1 MSLRA
6 VVTHEDEEA
15 PKIAGW
21 KVAVGKLL
29 GILTVTPKPWNDN
42 AKAWGGHL
50 APPPQS
56 ITRWYLADLEAA
68 LHEAD
73 QGDLSRFA
81 RLCRAMGRDG
91 TLKGVERSRTGGLV
105 RLPKRYTGR
114 ADMVAALIG
123 AKGRRG
129 IFELMFPA
137 PELAAL
143 VADGIKMGVGVGE
156 LLPVEGRAYP
166 VLRRLN
172 PEYLVYRW
180 NENRWYYRSMEGML
194 PITPGDGRWILHLP
208 GGESEPWANAIGWAL
223 GRAWI
228 TKDHAFHYRSNFE
241 SKLANPARV
250 AYAPNGANEEQKRGF
265 FERIM
270 AWGVNTVFS
279 LLPGWEVKI
288 LESNGRGY
296 EVFMQTIKKC
306 DEEIII
312 ALGSSPVLIDGGAG
326 FSNADVQK
334 SIRADVIQDDA
345 EGLAHTI
352 NTQGIPPWVNVTYGA
367 DALEDAPMVEWDVT
381 PPKDLKSA
389 AESLSAAAKALVD
402 LRGAYEPT
410 GKEIDDERLAVQFA
424 IPIKGDVDGDARPDD
439 EDGDEAPP
447 ESGVDVDW
455 DLEEAA

>member
-1 MSLRA
+1 MSMLAKTSDSAAERPA
-6 VVTHEDEEA
+6 VT
-15 PKIAGW
+15 GW
-21 KVAVGKLL
+21 KAAVSKFL
-29 GILTVTPKPWNDN
+29 GIFTVTPEPWNDN

-73 QGDLSRFA
+73 LGDLSRFA

-105 RLPKRYTGR
+105 RLPKRFTGN
-114 ADMVAALIG
+114 AKMVAALVG
-123 AKGRRG
+123 RKGRRG
-129 IFELMFPA
+129 IFDLMFPA

-143 VADGIKMGVGVGE
+143 VADGIKMGVGVAE

-172 PEYLVYRW
+172 PEYLIYRW
-180 NENRWYYRSMEGML
+180 SENRWYYRSIGGL
-194 PITPGDGRWILHLP
+194 LAITPGDGRWILHLP
-208 GGESEPWANAIGWAL
+208 GGESEPWTNALGWAL

-250 AYAPNGANEEQKRGF
+250 AYMPNGASEGQRQGF
-265 FERIM
+265 FERLM
-270 AWGVNTVFS
+270 AWGVNTVFA
-279 LLPGWEVKI
+279 LLPGWEVKL

-296 EVFMQTIKKC
+296 EVFLQTIQKC

-312 ALGSSPVLIDGGAG
+312 ALGSSPVLITGGTG
-326 FSNADVQK
+326 FANADVHK

-352 NTQGIPPWVNVTYGA
+352 NTQGIPPWVNVTYGG
-367 DALEDAPMVEWDVT
+367 DALDEAPMVAWDVT
-381 PPKDLKSA
+381 PPKDLKSE

-402 LRGAYEPT
+402 LRAAYEPT
-410 GKEIDDERLAVQFA
+410 GKEIDDERHAVQFA
-424 IPIKGDVDGDARPDD
+424 IPIKGDVDGDARPDVED
-439 EDGDEAPP
+439 EDDAPP